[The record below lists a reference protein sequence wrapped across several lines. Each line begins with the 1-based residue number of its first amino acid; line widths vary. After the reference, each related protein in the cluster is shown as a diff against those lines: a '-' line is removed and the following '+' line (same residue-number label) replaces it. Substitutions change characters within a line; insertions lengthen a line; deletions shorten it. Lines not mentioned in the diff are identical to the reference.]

1 MFATVNNIQLHEL
14 ETAVALFL
22 LSPRLRISLTAG
34 RNGHRTRQERRER
47 RDKNKTD
54 HLAANRRRESA
65 DTEVTSPISSGVTGS
80 PPASEHVRTRP
91 SRHEV
96 QKCPIVV
103 HVVVTMYSRFEGF
116 PHLHRPDP
124 VSPGRVPYTKAL
136 HAHRRPRVAR
146 APPKRGA
153 VAAYFAYN
161 L

>member
-1 MFATVNNIQLHEL
+1 MDGMNSNRAFTEL
-14 ETAVALFL
+14 
-22 LSPRLRISLTAG
+22 
-34 RNGHRTRQERRER
+34 Q
-47 RDKNKTD
+47 
-54 HLAANRRRESA
+54 
-65 DTEVTSPISSGVTGS
+65 VTGS
-80 PPASEHVRTRP
+80 APASEHVRTRP

-153 VAAYFAYN
+153 AAAYFAYN
-161 L
+161 LCRHRCPHASCTSYFLLHVLDEMLPSLPTQLLLRPQLETRLDDDDG